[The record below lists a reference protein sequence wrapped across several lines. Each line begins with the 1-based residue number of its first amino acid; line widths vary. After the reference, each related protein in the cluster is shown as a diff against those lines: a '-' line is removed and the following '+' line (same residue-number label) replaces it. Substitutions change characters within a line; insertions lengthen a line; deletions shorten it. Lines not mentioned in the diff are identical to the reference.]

1 MPDLRWEEVRE
12 LFDPDLMGALPDIFV
27 PGATV
32 RDWQAVLDLVTASG
46 WQWQY
51 QEDGTARPLPAAA
64 AVLALPA
71 GTGTAS
77 LRVRPA
83 PGVLV
88 IFWFMAET
96 DIDFDVDLR
105 ELQGQEG
112 VDTLCGLL
120 RAIGG
125 KLGKPVLMT
134 AEGGRREHPVL
145 GFDPALNKV
154 VLITGPAPR

>member
-1 MPDLRWEEVRE
+1 MPDLRWEEVRD
-12 LFDPDLMGALPDIFV
+12 LFDPDLMGALPDLYV
-27 PGATV
+27 PGTTV

-46 WQWQY
+46 WPWQY

-64 AVLALPA
+64 AVLARPA
-71 GTGTAS
+71 ETGTAS
-77 LRVRPA
+77 LRVWPA

-105 ELQGQEG
+105 ELRGQEG
-112 VDTLCGLL
+112 VDALCGLL

-145 GFDPALNKV
+145 GFDPALDKV
-154 VLITGPAPR
+154 VLFTGPAPR